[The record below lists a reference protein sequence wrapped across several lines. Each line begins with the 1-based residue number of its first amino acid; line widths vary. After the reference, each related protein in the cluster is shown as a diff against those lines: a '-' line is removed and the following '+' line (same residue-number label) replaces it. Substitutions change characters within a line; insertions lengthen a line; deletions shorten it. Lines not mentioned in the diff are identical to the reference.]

1 MDWNPNRLLP
11 AYGVVGVYGL
21 VFLLI
26 AIVHIT
32 FALGVWDDARRFR
45 AQRTG
50 PFLVSPGMWA
60 LATLMGGMLAVG
72 VYWLIHHSSLRRAS
86 SPYREAELEAR
97 QQ

>member
-11 AYGVVGVYGL
+11 GFGIMSLYGL
-21 VFLLI
+21 VLLPI
-26 AIVHIT
+26 AIVHIA

-45 AQRTG
+45 VKRTG
-50 PFLVSPGMWA
+50 PFLVGPGMWA

-86 SPYREAELEAR
+86 SPHREAELGAR
-97 QQ
+97 PQ